1 MSEKTP
7 CQNHGFEYD
16 EEYMDNL
23 SQSTT
28 AYWGLADEV
37 DYDDNPTTATFTFNL
52 KDVESHRM
60 FHIYAQAQELHS
72 FAFEVA
78 HNMMRTMR
86 WELDNNPDMG
96 ADEML
101 ERVGQHIEALLNNHK
116 IDVE

>member
-7 CQNHGFEYD
+7 CQNHDFEYD

-37 DYDDNPTTATFTFNL
+37 DYDDNSTTVTFAFNL

-60 FHIYAQAQELHS
+60 FHIYAQAQELHN
-72 FAFEVA
+72 FAFDIA
-78 HNMMRTMR
+78 HNMMQTLRL
-86 WELDNNPDMG
+86 ELDNNPEMG
-96 ADEML
+96 GDEML
-101 ERVGQHIEALLNNHK
+101 ERVGQHIEALLSNHK